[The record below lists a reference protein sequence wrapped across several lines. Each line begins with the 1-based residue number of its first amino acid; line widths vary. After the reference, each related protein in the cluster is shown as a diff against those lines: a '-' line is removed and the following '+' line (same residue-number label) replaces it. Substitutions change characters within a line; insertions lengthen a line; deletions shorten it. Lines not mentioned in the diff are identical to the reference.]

1 MDTYSKI
8 VKFSILLILLFIFA
22 TNSYALCPNTLV
34 RTVLLLLG
42 SISLIFSAYTYNR
55 EKAYFKT
62 GIFACLCALP
72 WAFYLQQKLIFGEFV
87 SDLATAPQTF
97 PHIMVVFNLF
107 RYLLLAFAF
116 FILVKG
122 LFLSIKIFM
131 KHKVKN
137 YFAKNCII
145 CQ

>member
-8 VKFSILLILLFIFA
+8 VKFSVLLILLFIFA
-22 TNSYALCPNTLV
+22 TNSYALCPDTLV
-34 RTVLLLLG
+34 RTVLLIIGSVALL
-42 SISLIFSAYTYNR
+42 FSAYTYNK

-87 SDLATAPQTF
+87 TDLATAPQAFT
-97 PHIMVVFNLF
+97 HIMVAFNLF

-122 LFLSIKIFM
+122 LFSSIK
-131 KHKVKN
+131 N
-137 YFAKNCII
+137 LYET
-145 CQ
+145 

>member
-1 MDTYSKI
+1 MDIYSKI
-8 VKFSILLILLFIFA
+8 VKFSVLLILLFIFA
-22 TNSYALCPNTLV
+22 TNSYALCPDTLV
-34 RTVLLLLG
+34 RTVLLIIGSVSLL
-42 SISLIFSAYTYNR
+42 FSAYTYNK

-87 SDLATAPQTF
+87 SDLSTAPQTF
-97 PHIMVVFNLF
+97 THIMVVFNLF

-122 LFLSIKIFM
+122 LFSSIK
-131 KHKVKN
+131 N
-137 YFAKNCII
+137 LYET
-145 CQ
+145 

>member
-22 TNSYALCPNTLV
+22 TNSYALCPDTLV
-34 RTVLLLLG
+34 RTVLLIIG
-42 SISLIFSAYTYNR
+42 SISLLFSAYTYNK

-97 PHIMVVFNLF
+97 THIMVVFNLF

-122 LFLSIKIFM
+122 LFSSIK
-131 KHKVKN
+131 N
-137 YFAKNCII
+137 LYET
-145 CQ
+145 

>member
-8 VKFSILLILLFIFA
+8 VKFSVLLILLFIFA
-22 TNSYALCPNTLV
+22 TNSYALCPDTLV
-34 RTVLLLLG
+34 RTVLLIIGSVSLL
-42 SISLIFSAYTYNR
+42 FSAYTYNK

-87 SDLATAPQTF
+87 SDLETAPQTF
-97 PHIMVVFNLF
+97 THIMVVFNLF

-122 LFLSIKIFM
+122 LFSSIK
-131 KHKVKN
+131 N
-137 YFAKNCII
+137 LYET
-145 CQ
+145 

>member
-97 PHIMVVFNLF
+97 PHMVVFNLF

-122 LFLSIKIFM
+122 LFLSIK
-131 KHKVKN
+131 N
-137 YFAKNCII
+137 LYET
-145 CQ
+145 

>member
-8 VKFSILLILLFIFA
+8 VKFSVLLILLFIFA
-22 TNSYALCPNTLV
+22 TNSYALCPDTLV
-34 RTVLLLLG
+34 RTVLLIIGSVALL
-42 SISLIFSAYTYNR
+42 FSAYTYNK

-87 SDLATAPQTF
+87 TDLATAPQTF
-97 PHIMVVFNLF
+97 THIMVIFNLF

-122 LFLSIKIFM
+122 LFSSIK
-131 KHKVKN
+131 N
-137 YFAKNCII
+137 LYET
-145 CQ
+145 

>member
-22 TNSYALCPNTLV
+22 TNSYALCPDTLV
-34 RTVLLLLG
+34 RTVLLIIGSVSLL
-42 SISLIFSAYTYNR
+42 FSAYTYNK

-87 SDLATAPQTF
+87 TDLATAPQAFT
-97 PHIMVVFNLF
+97 HIMVAFNLF

-122 LFLSIKIFM
+122 LFSSIK
-131 KHKVKN
+131 N
-137 YFAKNCII
+137 LYET
-145 CQ
+145 

>member
-8 VKFSILLILLFIFA
+8 VKFSVLLILLFIFA
-22 TNSYALCPNTLV
+22 TNSYALCPDTLV
-34 RTVLLLLG
+34 RTVLLIIGSVSLL
-42 SISLIFSAYTYNR
+42 FSAYTYNK

-87 SDLATAPQTF
+87 SDLSTAPQTF
-97 PHIMVVFNLF
+97 THIMVVFNLF

-122 LFLSIKIFM
+122 LFSSIKNLYE
-131 KHKVKN
+131 VKN

>member
-8 VKFSILLILLFIFA
+8 VKFSVLLILLFIFA
-22 TNSYALCPNTLV
+22 TNSYALRPDTLV
-34 RTVLLLLG
+34 RTVLLIIGSVSLL
-42 SISLIFSAYTYNR
+42 FSAYTYNK

-87 SDLATAPQTF
+87 SDLSTAPQTF
-97 PHIMVVFNLF
+97 THIMVVFNLF

-122 LFLSIKIFM
+122 LFSSIK
-131 KHKVKN
+131 N
-137 YFAKNCII
+137 LYET
-145 CQ
+145 

>member
-1 MDTYSKI
+1 
-8 VKFSILLILLFIFA
+8 LFIFA
-22 TNSYALCPNTLV
+22 TKSYALCPNTLV

-42 SISLIFSAYTYNR
+42 SISLIFSAYTYNK

-97 PHIMVVFNLF
+97 THIMVVFNLF

-122 LFLSIKIFM
+122 LFSSIK
-131 KHKVKN
+131 N
-137 YFAKNCII
+137 LYET
-145 CQ
+145 

>member
-8 VKFSILLILLFIFA
+8 VKFSVLLILLFIFA
-22 TNSYALCPNTLV
+22 TNSYALCPDTLV
-34 RTVLLLLG
+34 RTVLLIIGSVALL
-42 SISLIFSAYTYNR
+42 FSAYTYNK

-87 SDLATAPQTF
+87 TDLATAPQTF
-97 PHIMVVFNLF
+97 THIMVVFNLF

-122 LFLSIKIFM
+122 LFSSIK
-131 KHKVKN
+131 N
-137 YFAKNCII
+137 LYET
-145 CQ
+145 

>member
-8 VKFSILLILLFIFA
+8 VKFSVLLILLFIFA
-22 TNSYALCPNTLV
+22 TNSYALCPDTLV
-34 RTVLLLLG
+34 RTVLLIIGSVSLL
-42 SISLIFSAYTYNR
+42 FSAYTYNK

-87 SDLATAPQTF
+87 TDLATAPQTF
-97 PHIMVVFNLF
+97 THIMVIFNLF

-122 LFLSIKIFM
+122 LFSSIK
-131 KHKVKN
+131 N
-137 YFAKNCII
+137 LYET
-145 CQ
+145 

>member
-8 VKFSILLILLFIFA
+8 VKFSVLLILLFIFA
-22 TNSYALCPNTLV
+22 TNSYALCPDTLV
-34 RTVLLLLG
+34 RTVLLIIGSVSLL
-42 SISLIFSAYTYNR
+42 FSAYTYNK

-97 PHIMVVFNLF
+97 THIMVVFNLF

-122 LFLSIKIFM
+122 LFSSIK
-131 KHKVKN
+131 N
-137 YFAKNCII
+137 LYET
-145 CQ
+145 

>member
-8 VKFSILLILLFIFA
+8 VKFSVLLILLFIFA
-22 TNSYALCPNTLV
+22 TNSYALCPDTLV
-34 RTVLLLLG
+34 RTVLLIIGSVSLL
-42 SISLIFSAYTYNR
+42 FSAYTYNK

-72 WAFYLQQKLIFGEFV
+72 WAFYLQQKLIFGDFV

-97 PHIMVVFNLF
+97 THIMVVFNLF

-122 LFLSIKIFM
+122 LFSSIK
-131 KHKVKN
+131 N
-137 YFAKNCII
+137 LYET
-145 CQ
+145 

>member
-8 VKFSILLILLFIFA
+8 VKFSVLLILLFIFA
-22 TNSYALCPNTLV
+22 TNSYALCPDTLV
-34 RTVLLLLG
+34 RTVLLIIGSVSLL
-42 SISLIFSAYTYNR
+42 FSAYTCNK

-87 SDLATAPQTF
+87 TDLATAPLTF
-97 PHIMVVFNLF
+97 THIMVVFNLF

-122 LFLSIKIFM
+122 LFSSIK
-131 KHKVKN
+131 N
-137 YFAKNCII
+137 LYET
-145 CQ
+145 

>member
-8 VKFSILLILLFIFA
+8 VKFSVLLILLFIFA
-22 TNSYALCPNTLV
+22 TNSYALCPDTIV
-34 RTVLLLLG
+34 RTVLLIIGSVSLL
-42 SISLIFSAYTYNR
+42 FSAYTYNK

-87 SDLATAPQTF
+87 SDLSTAPQTF
-97 PHIMVVFNLF
+97 THIMVVFNLF

-122 LFLSIKIFM
+122 LFSSIK
-131 KHKVKN
+131 N
-137 YFAKNCII
+137 LYET
-145 CQ
+145 

>member
-8 VKFSILLILLFIFA
+8 VKFSVLLILLFIFA
-22 TNSYALCPNTLV
+22 TNSYALCSDTLV
-34 RTVLLLLG
+34 RTVLLIIGSVSLL
-42 SISLIFSAYTYNR
+42 FSAYTYNK

-97 PHIMVVFNLF
+97 THIMVVFNLF

-122 LFLSIKIFM
+122 LFSSIK
-131 KHKVKN
+131 N
-137 YFAKNCII
+137 LYET
-145 CQ
+145 

>member
-8 VKFSILLILLFIFA
+8 VKFSVLLILLFIFA
-22 TNSYALCPNTLV
+22 TNSYALCPDTLV
-34 RTVLLLLG
+34 RTVLLIIGSVSLL
-42 SISLIFSAYTYNR
+42 FSAYTYNK

-87 SDLATAPQTF
+87 SDLSTAPQTF
-97 PHIMVVFNLF
+97 THIMVVFNLF

-122 LFLSIKIFM
+122 LFSSIK
-131 KHKVKN
+131 N
-137 YFAKNCII
+137 LYET
-145 CQ
+145 

>member
-8 VKFSILLILLFIFA
+8 VKFSVLLILLFIFA
-22 TNSYALCPNTLV
+22 TNSYALCPDTLV
-34 RTVLLLLG
+34 RTVLLIIGSVSLL
-42 SISLIFSAYTYNR
+42 FSAYTYNK

-87 SDLATAPQTF
+87 TDLANAPQTF
-97 PHIMVVFNLF
+97 THIMVVFNLF
-107 RYLLLAFAF
+107 RYILLVFAF

-122 LFLSIKIFM
+122 LFSSIK
-131 KHKVKN
+131 N
-137 YFAKNCII
+137 LYET
-145 CQ
+145 

>member
-22 TNSYALCPNTLV
+22 TNSYALCPDTLV
-34 RTVLLLLG
+34 RTVLLIIG
-42 SISLIFSAYTYNR
+42 SISLLFSAYTYNK

-87 SDLATAPQTF
+87 TDLAAAPQTF
-97 PHIMVVFNLF
+97 THIMVVFNLF

-122 LFLSIKIFM
+122 LFSSIK
-131 KHKVKN
+131 N
-137 YFAKNCII
+137 LYET
-145 CQ
+145 

>member
-8 VKFSILLILLFIFA
+8 VKFSVLLILLFIFA
-22 TNSYALCPNTLV
+22 TNSYALCPDTLV
-34 RTVLLLLG
+34 RTVLLIIGSVSLL
-42 SISLIFSAYTYNR
+42 FSAYTYNK

-87 SDLATAPQTF
+87 SDLSTAPQAFT
-97 PHIMVVFNLF
+97 HIMVVFNLF

-122 LFLSIKIFM
+122 LFSSIK
-131 KHKVKN
+131 N
-137 YFAKNCII
+137 LYET
-145 CQ
+145 